1 MILIALT
8 LSINLYET
16 MNMRIFC
23 LGERI
28 ALAMFIPYNN
38 NNQDFRRI
46 GKEVKEKR
54 KFKNVES
61 FQHKRDRI
69 RLTVVRGRGLLPFPP
84 FSCQTTPFFSVLF
97 SPLFFST
104 VDCIFFIIQ
113 SIYILHC
120 IGIFLLF
127 YRNLRLK
134 SFLKCKFTSFFFVAI
149 YTSIMN

>member
-46 GKEVKEKR
+46 ENEVKER
-54 KFKNVES
+54 ES
-61 FQHKRDRI
+61 LKMWK
-69 RLTVVRGRGLLPFPP
+69 V
-84 FSCQTTPFFSVLF
+84 
-97 SPLFFST
+97 FST
-104 VDCIFFIIQ
+104 KE
-113 SIYILHC
+113 
-120 IGIFLLF
+120 IG
-127 YRNLRLK
+127 
-134 SFLKCKFTSFFFVAI
+134 
-149 YTSIMN
+149 